1 MIQPIG
7 VMIQMSNIFRSKE
20 IYKRI
25 PGVSSDNNPLRAVQ
39 GMYVSGE
46 YRPPYYID
54 SFVQVSNIK
63 TNKAKIEDYTSVT
76 KDLTADPIINI
87 IGVDCS
93 DLDITYYT
101 QAQSDLS
108 ADPII
113 NIIGVDCSDL
123 DILCYTQDSKDLTA
137 DPIVNIIGVDCSDID
152 ITFYKETPINTNPD
166 HTIRIKS
173 ITTSKAV
180 VAQDT
185 GDTV

>member
-54 SFVQVSNIK
+54 GFVRVS
-63 TNKAKIEDYTSVT
+63 KINTTKPKIVDYTSVT
-76 KDLTADPIINI
+76 
-87 IGVDCS
+87 
-93 DLDITYYT
+93 
-101 QAQSDLS
+101 
-108 ADPII
+108 
-113 NIIGVDCSDL
+113 
-123 DILCYTQDSKDLTA
+123 KDLTA
-137 DPIVNIIGVDCSDID
+137 DPIVNIIGVDCSDIVITPYTQAQQNLSADPIVNIIGVDCSDIDILCYTQDHQELQADPIVNIIGVDCSDID
-152 ITFYKETPINTNPD
+152 ITLYKKTPINTNPD
-166 HTIRIKS
+166 HTIRVKS

-180 VAQDT
+180 VAQET

>member
-1 MIQPIG
+1 
-7 VMIQMSNIFRSKE
+7 MSNIFRSKE

-63 TNKAKIEDYTSVT
+63 TNKAKIEDYTATT
-76 KDLTADPIINI
+76 KDLVDPIVNI

-93 DLDITYYT
+93 ELDIIQYT
-101 QAQSDLS
+101 RTQSDLS

-113 NIIGVDCSDL
+113 NIIGVDCSDI
-123 DILCYTQDSKDLTA
+123 DILCYTSITENLTA
-137 DPIVNIIGVDCSDID
+137 DPIINIIDVGCSDVD
-152 ITFYKETPINTNPD
+152 ITYYKNQLINTNPD
-166 HTIRIKS
+166 FSIRIKS